1 MWFQHRPVLET
12 HSCRPPQSHFRAWT
26 LEVVGVDG
34 LTIASR
40 TVRNPQALS
49 TGNNGKTSSASDTT
63 WHPCLHQYQYR
74 VVVTVIQDM
83 APVGIESSAPPVQ
96 LFRFDTPALSA
107 ATTATADDVEAAG
120 AAAAAG
126 IPAAMNKGGARP
138 LTPRSMIGG
147 SATEQASVKFSSEVT
162 FSSGRFNAPTERPS
176 RYFGV
181 LASGVLCLYSKAYSQ
196 KPPVK

>member
-1 MWFQHRPVLET
+1 LHNAALEAESGARSPADCGTCIGNDLRVVLGQK
-12 HSCRPPQSHFRAWT
+12 PQRTAFDDDDSGVLGGSSDGASDASGSEAGHESRVWVCGHCTKEHLLQMEEKAAVMAAACDTSDQSRLRNWKGGFSRGLDDDEESHFRAWT

-49 TGNNGKTSSASDTT
+49 TGNNGKTSSASDAT

-96 LFRFDTPALSA
+96 LFRF
-107 ATTATADDVEAAG
+107 
-120 AAAAAG
+120 
-126 IPAAMNKGGARP
+126 
-138 LTPRSMIGG
+138 
-147 SATEQASVKFSSEVT
+147 
-162 FSSGRFNAPTERPS
+162 
-176 RYFGV
+176 
-181 LASGVLCLYSKAYSQ
+181 
-196 KPPVK
+196 